1 MKYFR
6 FLLIPFVLIVF
17 TTISCERDDICAEAT
32 PTTPHLVIRFHDA
45 SNTDATKVVRQ
56 LTILNEDDEL
66 YDSFTSTDSIL
77 LPLRFQDENE
87 ITTTRFILKKD
98 SDYDDDTDINTV
110 SNSDTIDITYT
121 PQFIYVSRACGYKS
135 IFNST
140 DLNVVDDGNKWII
153 NRAILNSTIDNENA
167 AQIILYH

>member
-1 MKYFR
+1 MRYFK
-6 FLLIPFVLIVF
+6 FLLIPFALLVL

-56 LTILNEDDEL
+56 LTILNESDEL
-66 YDSFTSTDSIL
+66 YDFFTTTDSIS
-77 LPLRFQDENE
+77 LPLRFQNENE

-98 SDYDDDTDINTV
+98 SDYDDDTDINTE

-153 NRAILNSTIDNENA
+153 NRVILNSTIENENA